1 MIGPEA
7 LAELP
12 RASWIDVARNF
23 VQNALRTE
31 ALALTERMY
40 ERYGDVV
47 MQQAGAFRMVNLFGP
62 DANRLVLLDRDQHLL
77 RASGPGMQI
86 MGRIFP
92 NGLLLRDGD
101 EHKHHRKIMH
111 EAFTRP
117 ALRDYAERM
126 GPMIAAG
133 IADWGERGTA
143 FLAFRG
149 LQGAHAR
156 HRRVDLRRRRSRARR
171 RSA

>member
-23 VQNALRTE
+23 VQNALRTDMRSS
-31 ALALTERMY
+31 LERMH
-40 ERYGDVV
+40 RTYGNGV
-47 MQQAGAFRMVNLFGP
+47 MHRAGPFKMVNLFGP
-62 DANRLVLLDRDQHLL
+62 DANRLVLLDRDGLFSA
-77 RASGPGMQI
+77 RKPWMTI

-92 NGLLLRDGD
+92 NGLLLRDGA

-117 ALRDYAERM
+117 ALRELRRAHEPDDRAR
-126 GPMIAAG
+126 ACAG
-133 IADWGERGTA
+133 LGRPRPDP
-143 FLAFRG
+143 G
-149 LQGAHAR
+149 LPR
-156 HRRVDLRRRRSRARR
+156 PTSSSRSTSRRRSSSAWTSVPRR
-171 RSA
+171 RA